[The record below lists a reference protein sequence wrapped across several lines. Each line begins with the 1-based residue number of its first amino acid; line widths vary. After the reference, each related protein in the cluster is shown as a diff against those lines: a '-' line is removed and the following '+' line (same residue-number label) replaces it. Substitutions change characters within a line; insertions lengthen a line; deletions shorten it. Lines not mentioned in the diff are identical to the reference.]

1 MEQEMRTSTFK
12 NELQKTQDLQS
23 GNMVKELERQQTFID
38 KMRAETRYNN
48 NDLESL
54 LIDYGP
60 PAR

>member
-1 MEQEMRTSTFK
+1 MRTSTFK